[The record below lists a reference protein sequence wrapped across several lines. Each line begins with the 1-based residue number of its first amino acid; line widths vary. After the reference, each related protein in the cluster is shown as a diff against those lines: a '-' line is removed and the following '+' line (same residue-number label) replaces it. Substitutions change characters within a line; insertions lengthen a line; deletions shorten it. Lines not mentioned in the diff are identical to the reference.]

1 MDANNHFAVLGLE
14 PAYELDVGALERS
27 YLALQQQ
34 HHPDHA
40 TGGSV
45 GERRAAMELSG
56 AINEAYRV
64 LRDPV
69 RRAEYLCRLGGID
82 IDVSDPERGAPPM
95 PQAFLIDMIERRD
108 ALADTRRRGPAAI
121 DALRDRVEREQD
133 EAFDRAVVALR
144 RGAVREAAVAL
155 VERRY
160 LQRLVDELDH
170 EA

>member
-27 YLALQQQ
+27 YLSLQQR

-40 TGGSV
+40 TV
-45 GERRAAMELSG
+45 GERRAAMERSG

-82 IDVSDPERGAPPM
+82 LDVSDPERGAPAM
-95 PQAFLIDMIERRD
+95 PQAFLVDMIERRD
-108 ALADTRRRGPAAI
+108 ALADTRRRGPAAV
-121 DALRDRVEREQD
+121 DALREQVEREQD
-133 EAFDRAVVALR
+133 GALDRAVQALR
-144 RGAVREAAVAL
+144 GGAVREAAVAL

-160 LQRLVDELDH
+160 LQRLIDELDH

>member
-14 PAYELDVGALERS
+14 PAYELDVAALERS
-27 YLALQQQ
+27 YLSLQQQ

-40 TGGSV
+40 TV
-45 GERRAAMELSG
+45 GERRAAMERSG

-82 IDVSDPERGAPPM
+82 LDVSDPERGAPAM
-95 PQAFLIDMIERRD
+95 PQAFLVDMIERRD
-108 ALADTRRRGPAAI
+108 ALADTRRRGPAAV
-121 DALRDRVEREQD
+121 DALREQVEREQD
-133 EAFDRAVVALR
+133 GALDRAVQALR
-144 RGAVREAAVAL
+144 GGAVREAAVAL

-160 LQRLVDELDH
+160 LQRLIDELDH